1 LIAAAAFLTCFWF
14 HGIVPASIGILS
26 VFEPVAALTATVLWI
41 SSMRIKLTCGSELVF
56 SDWAGEPLPT
66 VARLLDRARSIHPHL
81 AGGWCNASGQLRQSL
96 AVFVNGEHIRYRQGL
111 QTELKDGDEVYVIPL
126 IAGG

>member
-1 LIAAAAFLTCFWF
+1 
-14 HGIVPASIGILS
+14 
-26 VFEPVAALTATVLWI
+26 
-41 SSMRIKLTCGSELVF
+41 MRMKLTCGSELIF

-66 VARLLDRARSIHPHL
+66 VAKLLDRALSIHPHRA
-81 AGGWCNASGQLRQSL
+81 AGWYDEGGQLRQSL